1 MVGVTTHSTETAAH
15 GEVLTT
21 ITVGMAVGVTV
32 ATTDGVGTMAGTTDG
47 IIMDGTIVAGTTM
60 VGIIMVGIIMVG
72 TTTAG
77 TTMEAMVVDQL
88 DQTRIITVDHEVVL
102 QLEVA
107 ELQIDQV
114 CMVEQ

>member
-1 MVGVTTHSTETAAH
+1 MIHTVGVGATTHSTETAAL

-47 IIMDGTIVAGTTM
+47 IIMDGTTAAGITM
-60 VGIIMVGIIMVG
+60 DGIIMVG

-77 TTMEAMVVDQL
+77 TTMETMVVDQL
-88 DQTRIITVDHEVVL
+88 DQTRIITVDHEAV
-102 QLEVA
+102 
-107 ELQIDQV
+107 
-114 CMVEQ
+114 

>member
-1 MVGVTTHSTETAAH
+1 MVGVTTHSTETVAL

-47 IIMDGTIVAGTTM
+47 IIMDGTTA
-60 VGIIMVGIIMVG
+60 VG

-77 TTMEAMVVDQL
+77 TTMETMVVDQL
-88 DQTRIITVDHEVVL
+88 DQTRIITVDHEAV
-102 QLEVA
+102 
-107 ELQIDQV
+107 
-114 CMVEQ
+114 